1 MVRGHAPDHRHQR
14 QTGEFSS
21 SRFGEITS
29 STHSSEGWGGHEASS
44 YASGSTASAYG
55 ARAGATG
62 DLDSPYVDEDS
73 TGADAS
79 LRQGRDLRG
88 DETIPI
94 VEERLRVGKRETGQG
109 RVRVRAYTV
118 EEQVNERVDL
128 LEERVQIARR
138 PVDREIEKDNVDG
151 SRDTLSSVDRDNI
164 DRTKI

>member
-1 MVRGHAPDHRHQR
+1 M
-14 QTGEFSS
+14 
-21 SRFGEITS
+21 
-29 STHSSEGWGGHEASS
+29 
-44 YASGSTASAYG
+44 
-55 ARAGATG
+55 
-62 DLDSPYVDEDS
+62 
-73 TGADAS
+73 
-79 LRQGRDLRG
+79 
-88 DETIPI
+88 

-128 LEERVQIARR
+128 LEERVQIARC